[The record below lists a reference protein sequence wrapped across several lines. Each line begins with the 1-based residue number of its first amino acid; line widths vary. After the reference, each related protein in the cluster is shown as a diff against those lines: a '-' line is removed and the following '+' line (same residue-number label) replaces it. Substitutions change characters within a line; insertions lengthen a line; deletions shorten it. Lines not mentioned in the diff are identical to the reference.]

1 VVGFRR
7 LAGSEERSWIT
18 HLRDSKSGSSGM
30 PKKELRRLLGMV
42 YTGEHVDPTR
52 MTLRTWLAKWL
63 DAVQQEVSPRT
74 YERYGEIVK
83 NFLIPALGESCSNQA
98 HAIPYSGGIQPM
110 GKGRP
115 PRWQVRRLVAAHAPL
130 HPCHTQIRS

>member
-1 VVGFRR
+1 
-7 LAGSEERSWIT
+7 
-18 HLRDSKSGSSGM
+18 
-30 PKKELRRLLGMV
+30 MV

-130 HPCHTQIRS
+130 HPRHTQIRIDARR

>member
-1 VVGFRR
+1 VFV
-7 LAGSEERSWIT
+7 AT
-18 HLRDSKSGSSGM
+18 
-30 PKKELRRLLGMV
+30 ELGICAQASAAA
-42 YTGEHVDPTR
+42 YFEHATAKVTR

-63 DAVQQEVSPRT
+63 ETVQQEVSPRT

-130 HPCHTQIRS
+130 HPRHTQIRIDARR